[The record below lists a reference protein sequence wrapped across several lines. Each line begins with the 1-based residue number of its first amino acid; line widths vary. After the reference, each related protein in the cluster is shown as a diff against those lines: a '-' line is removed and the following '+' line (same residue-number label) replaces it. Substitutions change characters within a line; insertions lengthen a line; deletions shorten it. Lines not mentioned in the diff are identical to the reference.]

1 MRSINKPKCEIL
13 APVGNLED
21 LDQII
26 SAGADAVYI
35 GLQGYSARPR
45 EADFTIEQIKTARM
59 ITEKQGV
66 KMYIAVNAVVP
77 DTLVG
82 DLLDSIHEMEK
93 IGVDAFIVS
102 DIGLINYLHKNQI
115 KTPIHASTLLGVYN
129 RENLQLLSD
138 MGVTRIILSSDLLIN
153 EIADLMEYN
162 DSLEFEIVADGGVCF
177 NSNRQC
183 LLPHV
188 STMES
193 FFVYCQSEYLLAEN
207 GTVIKQGKRIGNC
220 PSKIHV
226 TLGIYL
232 GLGITSYKIEGRT
245 NPLWYVVQRIKDMK
259 KSKEFSLSRS
269 EEIPKYMH
277 YIYRNADW
285 K

>member
-1 MRSINKPKCEIL
+1 
-13 APVGNLED
+13 
-21 LDQII
+21 
-26 SAGADAVYI
+26 
-35 GLQGYSARPR
+35 
-45 EADFTIEQIKTARM
+45 
-59 ITEKQGV
+59 
-66 KMYIAVNAVVP
+66 
-77 DTLVG
+77 
-82 DLLDSIHEMEK
+82 
-93 IGVDAFIVS
+93 
-102 DIGLINYLHKNQI
+102 
-115 KTPIHASTLLGVYN
+115 
-129 RENLQLLSD
+129 

-259 KSKEFSLSRS
+259 KSKEFYLSRS